1 MISTVIIFIISWVKL
16 SIFHARDNVGF
27 KQRKYGTAQGMLCL
41 LMLCDDGDLELEG
54 LCHSDAMH
62 GILYLFSHPKPR
74 ISNDAFIARRH
85 LLTPT
90 KIIFTTSYI

>member
-41 LMLCDDGDLELEG
+41 LMLCDADLEVEG
-54 LCHSDAMH
+54 LCDSDAMH
-62 GILYLFSHPKPR
+62 AILYLFSHPKP
-74 ISNDAFIARRH
+74 
-85 LLTPT
+85 
-90 KIIFTTSYI
+90 KI